1 MEEKDIKQ
9 IKRKKATIETLIFI
23 LLNYIGLIPAALAG
37 PEGYKM
43 LMVHAFGLFFL
54 IGPILF
60 IIYMVI
66 IWKDL
71 KKRNLLA
78 KILLII
84 FISLRLFVIGV
95 MYSTSEAAEV
105 TIPKPESVSKPG
117 LIDKYT
123 LKNLEIIFSISQFF
137 AFVIIEKIFE
147 KKIDKENKENKKV
160 KRKIN
165 GRKG

>member
-1 MEEKDIKQ
+1 
-9 IKRKKATIETLIFI
+9 
-23 LLNYIGLIPAALAG
+23 
-37 PEGYKM
+37 M

-95 MYSTSEAAEV
+95 MYSTSEAEEV

-165 GRKG
+165 GRKR